1 MITNKTEF
9 WDSCLSEVTYHFN
22 WTTHE
27 VTGFTP
33 YLLNL
38 FRDYLHSLNYNIN
51 KHEIQEQ
58 DEKIVNDDEMIK
70 LAWLYEVKKDIDYK
84 L

>member
-1 MITNKTEF
+1 MSIR
-9 WDSCLSEVTYHFN
+9 SYLFN

-70 LAWLYEVKKDIDYK
+70 LAWLSEVKKDIDYK